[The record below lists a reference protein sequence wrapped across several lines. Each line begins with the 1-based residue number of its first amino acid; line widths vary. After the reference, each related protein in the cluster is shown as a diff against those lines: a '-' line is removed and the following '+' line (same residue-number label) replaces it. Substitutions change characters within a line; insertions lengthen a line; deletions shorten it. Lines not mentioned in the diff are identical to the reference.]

1 MARSKKK
8 PDYDSEKI
16 MKELKEAVTESYDE
30 TGELKLT
37 AGEFEVSPLKI
48 RKLLIAAGVYS
59 TDVSDEV
66 NRLYDMGKTAAEI
79 QRLTGLWKSSVNGYL
94 PYTKAIYKP
103 EELSLNAERISMFR
117 SRKRAVMELAV
128 DMSESKLWEAV
139 IAFQKYPFHTATG
152 LPFTYELKKGR
163 NRAYNRELNVSR
175 RRESSFDA

>member
-117 SRKRAVMELAV
+117 SRKRAVELAV